1 MKKTISIALAA
12 CMLIMCMFALT
23 SCSGLSGTYENEI
36 LGTKTTYKFGAF
48 GKYTMTVDATFGE
61 DEVVEGK
68 YEISDDGN
76 EIIFIYE
83 DKDGEEIRI
92 PMPFEKGDG
101 YIKIMGVEYKK
112 K

>member
-12 CMLIMCMFALT
+12 CMLVMCMFALT

-48 GKYTMTVDATFGE
+48 GKYTKTVDSPIGE

-83 DKDGEEIRI
+83 DEEGEEFRL
-92 PMPFEKGDG
+92 PVSFEKGDG
-101 YIKIMGVEYKK
+101 YIKIAGVEFKK